1 MYIYMYIYSIWYILM
16 GTCQS
21 CLINRPSTACIQD
34 QAEMRDR
41 QLKNEYMQVQNAS
54 DAVVFSRFFMISIRK
69 YHADGMNDS

>member
-1 MYIYMYIYSIWYILM
+1 
-16 GTCQS
+16 
-21 CLINRPSTACIQD
+21 
-34 QAEMRDR
+34 MRDR